1 MAFGR
6 IGRSWKPPP
15 QLGHTLLSRDIT
27 QASQNVH
34 SKLQIIA
41 SRASGGRDFPQHSHE
56 GRKASMID
64 ISFLHFRVGVSA
76 CLAKLPTIYVST
88 PHMTS
93 VKASPTTETMVC
105 STD

>member
-15 QLGHTLLSRDIT
+15 QLGHTLLSRDNT

-41 SRASGGRDFPQHSHE
+41 SRASGGSVFPQHSQE

-64 ISFLHFRVGVSA
+64 ISFFAV
-76 CLAKLPTIYVST
+76 
-88 PHMTS
+88 
-93 VKASPTTETMVC
+93 
-105 STD
+105 